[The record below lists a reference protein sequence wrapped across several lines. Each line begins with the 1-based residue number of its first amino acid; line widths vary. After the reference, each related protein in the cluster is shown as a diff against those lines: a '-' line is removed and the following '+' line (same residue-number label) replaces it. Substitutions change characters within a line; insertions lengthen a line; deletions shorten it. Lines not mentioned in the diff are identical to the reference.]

1 MRCLVLK
8 YYEHVRFR
16 LEETVPRVIRT
27 LLASRIDEDIYYG
40 LRDKWT
46 TINECEMSELFS
58 EPAQVQNTRREL
70 DEKIQ
75 TLKKAIADIEQLE
88 RQLRKQ

>member
-1 MRCLVLK
+1 M
-8 YYEHVRFR
+8 
-16 LEETVPRVIRT
+16 
-27 LLASRIDEDIYYG
+27 
-40 LRDKWT
+40 
-46 TINECEMSELFS
+46 NELFS